1 MTTCRFAIDDGAY
14 VLGALSPTERAEFER
29 HLPGCATCRK
39 SVARLAVLPG
49 LLGRLDAETVI
60 AQPAPPT
67 LLPRTLQ
74 AITARRRAERRRRR
88 WYVLAG
94 ALAAVVLVAL
104 AGIGARLTGPTA
116 PAPPS
121 DTVALTAMRPVVEQL
136 PVAGEIGLVRVQG
149 GTRIDMRCWYEKG
162 YEGAWTVRL
171 VVFPIDGGPGEQV
184 GSWMASA
191 GQEISLSAMT
201 HLSPAEIGRIE
212 LRRGDDTALLEW
224 SHP

>member
-1 MTTCRFAIDDGAY
+1 VTACRFAIDDGAY

-49 LLGRLDAETVI
+49 LLSRLDAETVI

-74 AITARRRAERRRRR
+74 AIAARRRAERRRRR
-88 WYVLAG
+88 WYAVAG

-104 AGIGARLTGPTA
+104 AGIGGRLTGPAA
-116 PAPPS
+116 PTPP
-121 DTVALTAMRPVVEQL
+121 DNVALSAMRPVVERV
-136 PVAGEIGLVRVQG
+136 PVAGEIGLVSVQG
-149 GTRIDMRCWYEKG
+149 GTRIDMRCWYDDG
-162 YEGAWTVRL
+162 YEGKWAVRL
-171 VVFPIDGGPGEQV
+171 VVFPADGGPGEPV

-212 LRRGDDTALLEW
+212 LQRGDDTALLEW
-224 SHP
+224 SRP